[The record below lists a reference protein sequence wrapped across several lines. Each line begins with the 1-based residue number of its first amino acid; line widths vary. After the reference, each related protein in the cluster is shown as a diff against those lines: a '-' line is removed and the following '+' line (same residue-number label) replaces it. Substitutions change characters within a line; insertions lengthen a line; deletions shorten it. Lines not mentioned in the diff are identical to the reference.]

1 MRRSLWVLFGVL
13 AFSACKKD
21 KSAQEGAQEAPSTEA
36 ARPSKASSESR
47 QAEGAQEPG
56 GVEYGPNAYVVTKEK
71 LDAYVGYQRK
81 LLEAYEALLR
91 DMAKVHGRLQEGSGG
106 MADMNA
112 AMKLIES
119 KAKAEETARKE
130 AGLSE
135 EDVNGLAEVVTAVI
149 SQRQLAQAL
158 QTEEEL
164 RKLEEMQAKLTPE
177 QREELEPQLAAMR
190 ERNEELQ
197 KLVEVRRTY
206 GDANVDI
213 VLGREADLA
222 KNYQDM
228 LSTCGRK

>member
-1 MRRSLWVLFGVL
+1 MRRSLWVLFVVL
-13 AFSACKKD
+13 GFSACKKD
-21 KSAQEGAQEAPSTEA
+21 KEAEATPSTEA
-36 ARPSKASSESR
+36 ARPSKASSEGK
-47 QAEGAQEPG
+47 QAEDASETDA
-56 GVEYGPNAYVVTKEK
+56 EFGPSAYVVTKEK

-91 DMAKVHGRLQEGSGG
+91 DMAKVHGRMVEGKGE
-106 MADMNA
+106 MVADVNA

-119 KAKAEETARKE
+119 KAKAEEAARKE

-164 RKLEEMQAKLTPE
+164 KKLEEMQAKLTPE

-206 GDANVDI
+206 GDANVDM

-228 LSTCGRK
+228 LSTFGRK

>member
-1 MRRSLWVLFGVL
+1 MRRSLWVLCVAL

-21 KSAQEGAQEAPSTEA
+21 QEAQGGPSIQA

-47 QAEGAQEPG
+47 QAEDALEPG
-56 GVEYGPNAYVVTKEK
+56 VEHGPNAYVVTKEK

-91 DMAKVHGRLQEGSGG
+91 DMAKVHGRLQEGGG
-106 MADMNA
+106 EKADMNA

-130 AGLSE
+130 AGLTE
-135 EDVNGLAEVVTAVI
+135 EDINGLAEVVTAVV

-164 RKLEEMQAKLTPE
+164 KKLEEMQAKLTPE

-206 GDANVDI
+206 GDANVDM

-228 LSTCGRK
+228 LNTFGRK

>member
-1 MRRSLWVLFGVL
+1 MRRSLWVLCAAL
-13 AFSACKKD
+13 AFSACKKEKAD
-21 KSAQEGAQEAPSTEA
+21 AASPSTEA
-36 ARPSKASSESR
+36 AWPSPASSEDK
-47 QAEGAQEPG
+47 QAHEAPEPG
-56 GVEYGPNAYVVTKEK
+56 AEPAPGSYVVKKEK

-91 DMAKVHGRLQEGSGG
+91 DMARVQGRMLDGG
-106 MADMNA
+106 TEMLADVNA

-119 KAKAEETARKE
+119 KAKAEEAARKE

-135 EDVNGLAEVVTAVI
+135 EDVNGIAEVVTAVI
-149 SQRQLAQAL
+149 GQRQLAQAL

-164 RKLEEMQAKLTPE
+164 KKLEEMQAKLTPE

-206 GDANVDI
+206 GDANVDT
-213 VLGREADLA
+213 VLTREADLA

-228 LSTCGRK
+228 LSTFGRK

>member
-13 AFSACKKD
+13 VSFSACKKE
-21 KSAQEGAQEAPSTEA
+21 QEAEAPSSMEA
-36 ARPSKASSESR
+36 ARPSKASPGGK
-47 QAEGAQEPG
+47 QAEDELAPG
-56 GVEYGPNAYVVTKEK
+56 TEFGPSAYVVTKEK

-91 DMAKVHGRLQEGSGG
+91 DMAKVHGRMKEGGG
-106 MADMNA
+106 EMQADINES
-112 AMKLIES
+112 MKLIES
-119 KAKAEETARKE
+119 KARAEEAARKE

-164 RKLEEMQAKLTPE
+164 KKLEEMQAKLTPE

-206 GDANVDI
+206 GDANVDM

-228 LSTCGRK
+228 LSTFGRK

>member
-1 MRRSLWVLFGVL
+1 MRRSLWVLCAAL
-13 AFSACKKD
+13 AFSGCKKE
-21 KSAQEGAQEAPSTEA
+21 QAQEARPSTEA
-36 ARPSKASSESR
+36 ARPSPASSEGK
-47 QAEGAQEPG
+47 QAEEAQEAGAEFGPSA
-56 GVEYGPNAYVVTKEK
+56 YGVTKEK

-91 DMAKVHGRLQEGSGG
+91 DMAKVQGRMLDGG
-106 MADMNA
+106 GELLADMNA

-119 KAKAEETARKE
+119 KAKAEEAARKE

-135 EDVNGLAEVVTAVI
+135 EDVNGIAEVVTAVI
-149 SQRQLAQAL
+149 GQRQLAQAL

-164 RKLEEMQAKLTPE
+164 TKLEELAAKLTPE

-197 KLVEVRRTY
+197 KLLEVRRTY

-213 VLGREADLA
+213 VLTREADLT

-228 LSTCGRK
+228 LNTFGRK

>member
-21 KSAQEGAQEAPSTEA
+21 KEAEAPAPMEA
-36 ARPSKASSESR
+36 ARPSKASF
-47 QAEGAQEPG
+47 EGKQVEDAQEPG
-56 GVEYGPNAYVVTKEK
+56 TEYGPSAYVVTKEK

-81 LLEAYEALLR
+81 LLEAYEALLK
-91 DMAKVHGRLQEGSGG
+91 DMAKVHGRLQEGRGE
-106 MADMNA
+106 MQEDINA
-112 AMKLIES
+112 AMKFIES
-119 KAKAEETARKE
+119 KAKAEEEARKA
-130 AGLSE
+130 AGLTE

-164 RKLEEMQAKLTPE
+164 KKLEEMQAKLTPE

-197 KLVEVRRTY
+197 TLVEVRRTY
-206 GDANVDI
+206 GDGNVDL
-213 VLGREADLA
+213 VLSREADLA

-228 LSTCGRK
+228 LNTFGKK

>member
-1 MRRSLWVLFGVL
+1 MRRSLWVLCAAL
-13 AFSACKKD
+13 AFSACKKGD
-21 KSAQEGAQEAPSTEA
+21 GTEAPGASEA
-36 ARPSKASSESR
+36 ARPSAASSEGK
-47 QAEGAQEPG
+47 QAEGALEPDA
-56 GVEYGPNAYVVTKEK
+56 EFGPTAYALTKEK

-81 LLEAYEALLR
+81 LLDAYEALLT
-91 DMAKVHGRLQEGSGG
+91 DMAKVHGRLRDGG
-106 MADMNA
+106 GEMQADLNA
-112 AMKLIES
+112 SMKLIES
-119 KAKAEETARKE
+119 KAKAEEAARKE

-135 EDVNGLAEVVTAVI
+135 VDVNGIAEVVTAVI
-149 SQRQLAQAL
+149 GQRQLAQAL

-164 RKLEEMQAKLTPE
+164 KKLEEMQAKLTPE

-213 VLGREADLA
+213 VLTREADLA

-228 LSTCGRK
+228 LSTFGRK